1 MGKCPHPPK
10 RVLEQGNRRPVEISS
25 GTGADTAGQL
35 LQLPDEM
42 RGYNFTA
49 RNIDLHDE
57 MFLKIDVYNGG
68 DGR

>member
-1 MGKCPHPPK
+1 
-10 RVLEQGNRRPVEISS
+10 VEISS

-42 RGYNFTA
+42 RGDNFTA

-57 MFLKIDVYNGG
+57 MLLQVDIHNGG
-68 DGR
+68 NGG